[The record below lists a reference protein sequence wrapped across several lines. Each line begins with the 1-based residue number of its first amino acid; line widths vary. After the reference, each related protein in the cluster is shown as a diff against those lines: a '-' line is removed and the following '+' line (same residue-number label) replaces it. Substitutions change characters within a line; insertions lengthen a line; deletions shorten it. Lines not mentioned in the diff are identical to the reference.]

1 MQETYQVETQV
12 ELIVENKKLSI
23 LKKIGHNPHIF
34 RQWVTKVLK
43 MFEPLFQ
50 ILYKF
55 EMVERRTE
63 SAKIVFVSV
72 GRIRDQTM
80 LATYKA
86 ATSFGGGTSEQDV
99 RDHCLTL
106 LCR

>member
-1 MQETYQVETQV
+1 MQETYLVETQV

-55 EMVERRTE
+55 EKYNHTQY
-63 SAKIVFVSV
+63 
-72 GRIRDQTM
+72 RIN
-80 LATYKA
+80 LNVY
-86 ATSFGGGTSEQDV
+86 
-99 RDHCLTL
+99 L
-106 LCR
+106 

>member
-1 MQETYQVETQV
+1 MQETYPVETQV
-12 ELIVENKKLSI
+12 ELTVEKKKLSI
-23 LKKIGHNPHIF
+23 LKKIGHSSHII
-34 RQWVTKVLK
+34 RQSVLTERVLK

-55 EMVERRTE
+55 EMVERRAE

-86 ATSFGGGTSEQDV
+86 ATSFGGGTSE
-99 RDHCLTL
+99 
-106 LCR
+106 